1 MPFMLKRIPHIPI
14 RICRLLMAGSLLV
27 LSIGVNAHGI
37 KTKHPMFSKYSPRQ
51 YNANRHIWDICQGK
65 NGLVC
70 FIAGDILLH
79 GDNQWVNIPNKFGNV
94 LRSIHSVS
102 PDTLLIGG
110 ESLIGRI
117 VETEVP
123 GNYRFES
130 LMPLLPE
137 EYHDFGAAW
146 NFLENNQGYYVRAGK
161 ALLNYQIHKDT
172 ITPVITGK
180 FIEHI
185 SMAGDSLY
193 VMLREEGL
201 GILVNGQFQ
210 LLDNGTILKNKD
222 VEGIYSTGNG
232 QNMII
237 TASSGLYIMQK
248 GHIKPFESSFNKSL
262 RKMGVEVTCRLG
274 TDRIAIGTIKDGL
287 YIIDK
292 TGSLHQHI
300 SKETGL
306 QSNSVLSMAV
316 DYKKNL
322 WLGLDKGI
330 AYVETNSKFSIVNS
344 PDDIGTGFVSA
355 PYDDKLYLGTNQ
367 GLFVT
372 DIERSGGRIRFGESI
387 QPVENTTGQV
397 WSLTRI
403 DGKLYSGQHSGTFL
417 IRGDKGIK
425 VNDLKGVHRIK
436 SLRNMEGYYLASTY
450 RGLTLMKSST
460 SGNLIPVHKL
470 NVPGDSRE
478 FIQDKYGF
486 IWRTGAPNKA
496 IRFSIDP
503 KSHQADQVKTYSIT
517 YNNRTPSRI
526 KVLGNA
532 GNLLFST
539 NVGVFEFNHIRDAF
553 VKNRFFEGLFPQPIN
568 FNQIFEDNYGRV
580 WYSSRQ
586 EIGYYTSHLGEHK
599 RVYVPFE
606 KIKRKFT
613 HSFGYIN
620 VFSKQDVL
628 LPYADGFLYYD
639 GASPESEI
647 KNKNFQSY
655 IMKASTN
662 EKPIKRETS
671 SNGNTIPVYSHANN
685 SYHFAFSSN
694 SFENSSDVRY
704 SYFLEGFSKQWS
716 GFSYKNQIN
725 FTNLREGRYTI
736 KVKSKDIYGHISKP
750 ASFTFIIQPPFYRS
764 LPAFIL
770 YGVLLVGL
778 MILGFQIMKRQRRR
792 EREAMEAEKIKEL
805 REREEQFEREQ
816 AESWQRIINLENEK
830 LQQEVKHK
838 AKELSNSTLNLLH
851 KNEVLQ
857 NIKSELQHLLP
868 PGQQSQGRAGQIKKL
883 IKTINKELNA
893 GQDWEV
899 FDSNLIAVHDE
910 FVTRLKSLYPDLTP
924 NDIRL
929 CIFLRMNKS
938 TKEIATLMN
947 LSIRGVESS
956 RYRLRKK
963 LNLPRDESLTDVIMK
978 V

>member
-1 MPFMLKRIPHIPI
+1 
-14 RICRLLMAGSLLV
+14 MAGSLLV

-51 YNANRHIWDICQGK
+51 YHANRHIWDICQGK

-94 LRSIHSVS
+94 LRSIHPVS

-117 VETEVP
+117 VETDVP
-123 GNYRFES
+123 GNYQFES

-137 EYHDFGAAW
+137 EHHDFGAAW
-146 NFLENNQGYYVRAGK
+146 KFLESDKGYYIRAGK

-201 GILVNGQFQ
+201 GMLVNGQFQ

-222 VEGIYSTGNG
+222 VEGIYNTDNG
-232 QNMII
+232 QNMIV

-248 GHIKPFESSFNKSL
+248 GHIKPLESTINKSL
-262 RKMGVEVTCRLG
+262 RKMGVEVTCQLG

-292 TGSLHQHI
+292 TGRLLQHI

-306 QSNSVLSMAV
+306 QSNSVLSMAS

-344 PDDIGTGFVSA
+344 PSDIGTGFVSA
-355 PYDDKLYLGTNQ
+355 LYNNKLYLGTNQ

-372 DIERSGGRIRFGESI
+372 DIERSGGRILLGESI
-387 QPVENTTGQV
+387 QPVKNTTGQV
-397 WSLTRI
+397 WSLTRL

-417 IRGDKGIK
+417 IRGERGIK

-436 SLRNMEGYYLASTY
+436 PLRNMEGYYLASTY
-450 RGLTLMKSST
+450 RGLTLMKSSP
-460 SGNLIPVHKL
+460 SGNLIPVNKL

-478 FIQDKYGF
+478 FIQDQYGF

-503 KSHQADQVKTYSIT
+503 KSYEASEIKTYPIT
-517 YNNRTPSRI
+517 YDNRTPGRI
-526 KVLGNA
+526 KVLGSP

-539 NVGVFEFNHIRDAF
+539 NLGIFEFSYIRDAF
-553 VKNRFFEGLFPQPIN
+553 VKNQFFENLFQHHIN
-568 FNQIFEDNYGRV
+568 FNQIFEDAYGRV

-586 EIGYYTSHLGEHK
+586 ELGYYTSRLGDHR

-606 KIKRKFT
+606 KIKSRFT

-639 GASPESEI
+639 GSSPESEI

-671 SNGNTIPVYSHANN
+671 SKGTTIPVYSHANN
-685 SYHFAFSSN
+685 SYHFSFSSN
-694 SFENSSDVRY
+694 SFVKSSDVRY
-704 SYFLEGFSKQWS
+704 SYYLEGFSEQWS
-716 GFSYKNQIN
+716 RFSSKNQIN
-725 FTNLREGRYTI
+725 FTNLQEGSYTI

-750 ASFTFIIQPPFYRS
+750 ASFSFVIRPPFYRS
-764 LPAFIL
+764 IPAYFL
-770 YGVLLVGL
+770 YGSLFIAGI
-778 MILGFQIMKRQRRR
+778 ILAFHFIRQQKRQ

-868 PGQQSQGRAGQIKKL
+868 PGQQANGRASDIKKL
-883 IKTINKELNA
+883 IKTINNELNA

-899 FDSNLIAVHDE
+899 FDNNLNAVHDE
-910 FVTRLKSLYPDLTP
+910 FVTRLKSLYPSLTP

-963 LNLPRDESLTDVIMK
+963 LGINKDKSLTDVIMN